1 LFDLGVIHSFVTS
14 KVMKKLRK
22 NPSKIENGFVI
33 STPLSETMNI
43 DHMYMKV
50 QVNINGCE
58 LRVDLLPLNYMT
70 LMPSCEWTS

>member
-1 LFDLGVIHSFVTS
+1 
-14 KVMKKLRK
+14 MKKLRK

-43 DHMYMKV
+43 DHMYMEV